1 MSLPGVEAQQPDEP
15 RVNTADT
22 DYMSGADFYNAIQ
35 DKQQNS
41 DGGGSSAGVTSG
53 ENAAIETTLST
64 LTAASAMSKTSATS
78 TTSTM
83 SLMESSVDRFKPLR
97 DLKDTQPPSGA
108 LQHSKRTPKKD
119 STNVIFNKV
128 DMGRTRRVRNE
139 GSWHLGQI
147 ESGMGMVAMRFIHAG
162 DLVFSEKAFVSF
174 HIRGAS
180 PTLVAKHVRA
190 TLSKFTRSKSRE
202 AAYFTSLHTVT
213 SKATGTE
220 PDEFGI
226 LQEYGTPFGKGE
238 IGVFVNMSSLR
249 HSCAPNL
256 EISISASGIVTCYAV
271 RDIRAGEEL
280 TRSIMADLFA
290 NSEERHYAYQT
301 RFPGSSGCRCFVC
314 ETNSH
319 DENLRRKT
327 ILANLIAVKG
337 ISHHE
342 PTQLREPALEL
353 KSIERLLALL
363 EAHVVIKKGDDQVVH
378 RDVKLL
384 RQMHAK
390 ASQLSLK
397 LGFHYDGMRH
407 LTTTAG
413 YFILSFGRG
422 SPESQRVVN
431 MVEKRGLQPCPVQN
445 LPIFAINEH
454 DVHRWGAPGESG
466 PHAGLENTSFS
477 PQSRVPIRS
486 PVPSPS
492 PEMMGPSPE
501 MMMRG
506 TPSPGM
512 MMMDD
517 EFEESRSERS
527 FSPIAVAPDPD
538 FSYTTYKPERLGEP
552 GEGEMSDGN
561 LLVVKFPCIAT
572 SSSGEVKATPTPL
585 FLNPDSP

>member
-1 MSLPGVEAQQPDEP
+1 MSLPGAEAQQADEP

-35 DKQQNS
+35 EKQQKG
-41 DGGGSSAGVTSG
+41 DGGVSSAAVASG
-53 ENAAIETTLST
+53 ENDAAEAMFST
-64 LTAASAMSKTSATS
+64 STAASAMSTTSATS
-78 TTSTM
+78 MTSTM
-83 SLMESSVDRFKPLR
+83 SFMESSVDRFKPLR
-97 DLKDTQPPSGA
+97 DLQDTQPPSGA
-108 LQHSKRTPKKD
+108 MQHSKRTPKKD
-119 STNVIFNKV
+119 STNVIFNKM
-128 DMGRTRRVRNE
+128 DMSRMRRIRSE
-139 GSWHLGQI
+139 GSWHLGQN
-147 ESGMGMVAMRFIHAG
+147 ESGMGMVGMRFIHAG

-174 HIRGAS
+174 QIRGAN

-202 AAYFTSLHTVT
+202 ASYFTSLHTIT

-238 IGVFVNMSSLR
+238 IGVFVKMSSLR
-249 HSCAPNL
+249 HSCAPNV
-256 EISISASGIVTCYAV
+256 EISISASGIVTCYAA

-290 NSEERHYAYQT
+290 STEERRYAYQM

-314 ETNSH
+314 EANSH
-319 DENLRRKT
+319 DENQRRKT
-327 ILANLIAVKG
+327 ILANLIAVRG

-342 PTQLREPALEL
+342 PTQQREPALEL

-363 EAHVVIKKGDDQVVH
+363 EAHVAIKKGGDQVVH

-422 SPESQRVVN
+422 SPESQRVVT

-445 LPIFAINEH
+445 LPIFAIHEH
-454 DVHRWGAPGESG
+454 DVHRWGAPGECG
-466 PHAGLENTSFS
+466 PSTRLEIISLS
-477 PQSRVPIRS
+477 PQSRVLIRS

-492 PEMMGPSPE
+492 PEMMMPSPE

-517 EFEESRSERS
+517 EFEEGRSERS
-527 FSPIAVAPDPD
+527 FSPITVAPDPD
-538 FSYTTYKPERLGEP
+538 LRYITYKPESFGEP
-552 GEGEMSDGN
+552 GEGEMGDGN
-561 LLVVKFPCIAT
+561 LLVVKFPSIAT
-572 SSSGEVKATPTPL
+572 SSGEVVATPTL
-585 FLNPDSP
+585 FS